1 MRSNK
6 RKQSVMMDALKELR
20 SRRRNEEIA
29 LYNHSICW
37 YHIEEN
43 KKRYKRHQK
52 HRNYESLGASD

>member
-1 MRSNK
+1 
-6 RKQSVMMDALKELR
+6 MDALKELR

-37 YHIEEN
+37 SRIEEN

-52 HRNYESLGASD
+52 HRNYESLGTSD